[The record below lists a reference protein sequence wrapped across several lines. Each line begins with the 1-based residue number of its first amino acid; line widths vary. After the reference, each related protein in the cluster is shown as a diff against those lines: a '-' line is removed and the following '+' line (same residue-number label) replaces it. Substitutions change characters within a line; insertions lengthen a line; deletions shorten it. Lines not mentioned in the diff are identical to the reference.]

1 MTSSSN
7 CSSSYFSRNCLSGP
21 HFRISVVDEVLYGFN
36 GKKGKGEIGNEKDM
50 FTKQTLA
57 AYFGVSLSTIHRLTA
72 QGKIETIKVGRS
84 VRITDQAVARFIK
97 SNGSA
102 L

>member
-7 CSSSYFSRNCLSGP
+7 CSSSYFLRKGP
-21 HFRISVVDEVLYGFN
+21 HGVRSRTYVLVDLLDGLNRKE
-36 GKKGKGEIGNEKDM
+36 KKGERGNEEHM
-50 FTKQTLA
+50 YTKQSLA
-57 AYFGVSLSTIHRLTA
+57 KYFGVSLSTIHRLTA

>member
-1 MTSSSN
+1 M
-7 CSSSYFSRNCLSGP
+7 
-21 HFRISVVDEVLYGFN
+21 H
-36 GKKGKGEIGNEKDM
+36 
-50 FTKQTLA
+50 TKQSLA
-57 AYFGVSLSTIHRLTA
+57 KYFGVSLSTIHRLAA

>member
-7 CSSSYFSRNCLSGP
+7 CSSSYFLRKGP
-21 HFRISVVDEVLYGFN
+21 HGVRSRTFVLHDVLDGFKEKERKGDRCDEEHMY
-36 GKKGKGEIGNEKDM
+36 
-50 FTKQTLA
+50 TKRTLA
-57 AYFGVSLSTIHRLTA
+57 AYFGVSLSTIHRLTT

>member
-7 CSSSYFSRNCLSGP
+7 CSSSYFLRNCLSGP
-21 HFRISVVDEVLYGFN
+21 HFRISVVDEVLN
-36 GKKGKGEIGNEKDM
+36 ESPRRKKGMRNEKKDM
-50 FTKQTLA
+50 YTKQTLA

>member
-1 MTSSSN
+1 MNRSSN
-7 CSSSYFSRNCLSGP
+7 CSSSYFLRKSPHGVRSRTFVLA
-21 HFRISVVDEVLYGFN
+21 EVLYRFN
-36 GKKGKGEIGNEKDM
+36 EKERKGARGNEEHM
-50 FTKQTLA
+50 HTKQSLA
-57 AYFGVSLSTIHRLTA
+57 KYFGVSLSTIHRLTA

>member
-7 CSSSYFSRNCLSGP
+7 CSSSYFSCKRPYGVRSRTFVLLDLLYGLNIKEKKGEK
-21 HFRISVVDEVLYGFN
+21 VDE
-36 GKKGKGEIGNEKDM
+36 EDM
-50 FTKQTLA
+50 YTKQSLA
-57 AYFGVSLSTIHRLTA
+57 KYFGVSLSTIHRLTA

>member
-7 CSSSYFSRNCLSGP
+7 CSSSYFLRKGP
-21 HFRISVVDEVLYGFN
+21 HGVRSRCSVVAEVLDGFN
-36 GKKGKGEIGNEKDM
+36 EKARKGEKVDEEDM
-50 FTKQTLA
+50 YTKQSLA
-57 AYFGVSLSTIHRLTA
+57 KYLGVSLSTIHRLTA

-84 VRITDQAVARFIK
+84 VRITDQALARFIK

>member
-7 CSSSYFSRNCLSGP
+7 CSSSYFLRNCLSGP
-21 HFRISVVDEVLYGFN
+21 HFRIDVLAEVLDGITN
-36 GKKGKGEIGNEKDM
+36 QLLVGERFHEENM
-50 FTKQTLA
+50 HTKQSLA
-57 AYFGVSLSTIHRLTA
+57 KYFGVSLSTIHRLTA

>member
-7 CSSSYFSRNCLSGP
+7 CSSSYFLRKGP
-21 HFRISVVDEVLYGFN
+21 HGVRSRTSVVTDVLYGFN
-36 GKKGKGEIGNEKDM
+36 RKTRKGDRGNEEHM
-50 FTKQTLA
+50 YTKQSLA
-57 AYFGVSLSTIHRLTA
+57 KYFGVSLSTIHRLTA

>member
-7 CSSSYFSRNCLSGP
+7 WSSSYFLRNCLSGP
-21 HFRISVVDEVLYGFN
+21 HFRISVLAEVLYESPRR
-36 GKKGKGEIGNEKDM
+36 KKGMRNEKKDM
-50 FTKQTLA
+50 YTKQTLA